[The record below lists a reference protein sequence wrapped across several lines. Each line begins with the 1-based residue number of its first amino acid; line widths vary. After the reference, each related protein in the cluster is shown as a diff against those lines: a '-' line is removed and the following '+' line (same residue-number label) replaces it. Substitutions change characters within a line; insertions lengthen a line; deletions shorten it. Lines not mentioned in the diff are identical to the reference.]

1 MGTTSKKG
9 GCVLWNGM
17 GTNGEWG
24 WMRAEFGWEGE
35 SIHIVCAGVGG
46 IESGGVTMQCII
58 SMGHASYCFSY
69 LH

>member
-1 MGTTSKKG
+1 
-9 GCVLWNGM
+9 M

-46 IESGGVTMQCII
+46 IESGGGTIQCII